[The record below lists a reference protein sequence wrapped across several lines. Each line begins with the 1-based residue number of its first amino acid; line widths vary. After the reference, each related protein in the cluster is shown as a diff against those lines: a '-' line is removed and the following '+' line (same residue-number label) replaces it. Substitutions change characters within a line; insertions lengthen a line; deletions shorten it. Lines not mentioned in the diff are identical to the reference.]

1 MRMASSLSAST
12 GETRLDPLHIT
23 PGPAP
28 GQEQPLTTP
37 TPRHPDTPALRH
49 PDTPL
54 LPLLRLHRRPVLSL
68 QLPSDWPAMAV
79 ELLGACPD
87 MGFSKAWLAQMSY
100 AHKDA
105 AHGGGASKDAQ
116 ALTQSKP

>member
-1 MRMASSLSAST
+1 M
-12 GETRLDPLHIT
+12 
-23 PGPAP
+23 
-28 GQEQPLTTP
+28 
-37 TPRHPDTPALRH
+37 
-49 PDTPL
+49 
-54 LPLLRLHRRPVLSL
+54 LSL
-68 QLPSDWPAMAV
+68 HLPSDWPAMAV